1 MFRTLSAIAFL
12 FTLLLSGSVLAQ
24 QRQAQPLFHYKKAPA
39 SADARYSG
47 AAVKEA
53 AIAMTPAALAS
64 DTVTFEIP
72 LFDVKTY
79 TAVRRGL
86 ELRASDDYT
95 WRGVI
100 QDGQADLDVMLTF
113 KSGYAVGLIYA
124 PDAVYEISTR
134 GDEQIISQIDQS
146 RYPVCGG
153 EPMPLPLSD
162 NTDRSSSLLL
172 GGVAQDSGDRID
184 VLMVYTPATRN
195 ILGGHT
201 QAATFAQAAID
212 SANTTYIN
220 SGIRMRVRM
229 VHAGEIDF
237 VETASSSADLG
248 TLRANTAIQALRNT
262 HQADLVAMI
271 GEMTDN
277 CGIAYLLTNQAHV
290 ASGYS
295 YTARSC
301 SIGNLSFAHEL
312 GHNMGSAHN
321 PENSGNAPWFPY
333 SYGHYVNGVFRTVMS
348 YVDPCPNGCTR
359 RPYFSNPAVSFNG
372 HPAGIDTARNN
383 VRSINNTA
391 DILANFRYSGSS
403 LTLTNFSSG
412 DMLPRGITRN
422 IQWTSNN
429 LGGSVRIEYSR
440 DEGRTWEI
448 LHASTP
454 NDGSAPITLWGP
466 ATKRGS
472 IRITSLDVPFVSDSS
487 VANIAIR

>member
-1 MFRTLSAIAFL
+1 MIRAFL
-12 FTLLLSGSVLAQ
+12 LINFLFILSLSGSVLAQ
-24 QRQAQPLFHYKKAPA
+24 QRHSQTLFHYKKAPA
-39 SADARYSG
+39 SADARYSA

-53 AIAMTPAALAS
+53 VIAMIPASLVS
-64 DTVTFEIP
+64 DSTTFEIP
-72 LFDVKTY
+72 LFDGKTY
-79 TAVRRGL
+79 TAVRRDL

-100 QDGQADLDVMLTF
+100 KDGQADLDVMLTF

-134 GDEQIISQIDQS
+134 GDEQVITQIDQS

-153 EPMPLPLSD
+153 EPAPLPLSD
-162 NTDRSSSLLL
+162 NTDRSDAFLL

-195 ILGGHT
+195 MLGGHT

-229 VHAGEIDF
+229 VHAEEYNF
-237 VETASSSADLG
+237 VETASSSADL
-248 TLRANTAIQALRNT
+248 TSLRSNAAIQALRNT

-277 CGIAYLLTNQAHV
+277 CGIAYLLTTQAHV

-321 PENSGNAPWFPY
+321 PENSGSSPWFPY

-348 YVDPCPNGCTR
+348 YVNPCPNGCTR

-372 HPAGIDTARNN
+372 HPVGIDTARDN

-403 LTLTNFSSG
+403 ITLTNFSSG

-429 LGGSVRIEYSR
+429 VGGSVRIEYSR
-440 DEGRTWEI
+440 DEGKTWEV

-466 ATKRGS
+466 ATKRAR